1 MIDDKKLKEIGREVQ
16 DAVSMVESEFNVK
29 FNFEGIEQRAN
40 GARFILDMQEMG
52 SNGQSAI
59 DPWAVTWNAHATKH
73 GFNLSDRGKTF
84 HSNTRTFKLLG
95 LKPRNTKY
103 PVIAE
108 NVRNGRS
115 YKFRASSVLRY
126 LAAEHGSKLKK

>member
-1 MIDDKKLKEIGREVQ
+1 MIDDKNLKEIGREVQ
-16 DAVSMVESEFNVK
+16 DAISMVESEFNVR
-29 FNFEGIEQRAN
+29 FNFQGIEQR
-40 GARFILDMQEMG
+40 GDVARFILDMRELSVDG
-52 SNGQSAI
+52 ESAI
-59 DPWAVTWNAHATKH
+59 DPWIVTWNAHATKH

-126 LAAEHGSKLKK
+126 LAAEHGSKLKR

>member
-1 MIDDKKLKEIGREVQ
+1 MLDDKNLKEIGREVQ
-16 DAVSMVESEFNVK
+16 DAISMVESEFNVR
-29 FNFEGIEQRAN
+29 FNFQGIEQRAN
-40 GARFILDMQEMG
+40 GARFILDMQEMV
-52 SNGQSAI
+52 SNGQTAI